1 MDPISTPK
9 VKHSLIQA
17 KDYFKAFTA
26 KSSEFI
32 KEKLAKNHSYTKF
45 WNETAVVYKAAKQTL
60 DIPDSFKFSNL
71 LKTKWGKRAI
81 NIGIGIAAY
90 NLIGGIISKTLPNT
104 PAIPK
109 NYDRGYDNIR
119 ESITDYGSPL
129 SLMKTTSH
137 VLMPYKSTVRK
148 AVITDVN
155 SIMKNNFS
163 LQASKNA
170 IKHHQY

>member
-9 VKHSLIQA
+9 VKHSLIKA
-17 KDYFKAFTA
+17 KDYFKSYKART
-26 KSSEFI
+26 SEFI
-32 KEKLAKNHSYTKF
+32 KEKLTKNHSYTKF
-45 WNETAVVYKAAKQTL
+45 WNETAVVYKATRATL
-60 DIPDSFKFSNL
+60 NIPDSFEIGKV
-71 LKTKWGKRAI
+71 LKSKWGRRAR
-81 NIGIGIAAY
+81 NIGIGIVAY
-90 NLIGGIISKTLPNT
+90 NLASSLLSRALPDK
-104 PAIPK
+104 PAIPE

-119 ESITDYGSPL
+119 EGITDYGSPL

-137 VLMPYKSTVRK
+137 VLMPYKSTIRK

-155 SIMKNNFS
+155 SIMKKNLS